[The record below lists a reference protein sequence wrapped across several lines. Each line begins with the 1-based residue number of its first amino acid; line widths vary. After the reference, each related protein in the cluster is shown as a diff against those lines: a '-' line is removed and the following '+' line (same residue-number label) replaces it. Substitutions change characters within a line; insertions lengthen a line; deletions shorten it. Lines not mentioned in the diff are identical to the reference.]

1 MTGEVPTSMSGTCGC
16 SLNGNMYIFGGCD
29 NSGQT
34 NQMFC
39 VDLTDGKYVWKK
51 IVPEFGSAPSPRDKL
66 SCWVYDGKLIYFG
79 GYGHKVLADVSSRNK
94 NFILDEPS
102 GGRTPAPRAA
112 HAGATLGCKGYVCG
126 GRVMVRALTC

>member
-29 NSGQT
+29 NNGQT

-79 GYGHKVLADVSSRNK
+79 GYGHKVLADVSSRNR

-102 GGRTPAPRAA
+102 GVI
-112 HAGATLGCKGYVCG
+112 CCIG
-126 GRVMVRALTC
+126 GKSAQPNRIRHHNNRKRKAQEV